1 MAKAA
6 RLSGTDS
13 PGPTP
18 LRARLDAL
26 GFVRSGEDRILT
38 GVVGGLADRWGFDS
52 TILRVAL
59 GVLTLAGGAGIALY
73 AILVLLSSEPRPRAY
88 ERPSRRDGL
97 RPLFAIALIVWGLL
111 VMFREAGLWLGDSL
125 VWPVALAALGAT
137 VIRTRSDGDR
147 GFAWGPVGAL
157 LTGRGTIVRILLGA
171 GLVIIGAGTFLAA
184 VDVFAA
190 ARTFAVPVLVTLAG
204 ASLIFGPWLLR
215 VGQQLSDERRER
227 IRSQERSEM
236 AAHLHDSVLQT
247 LALIQRSHDARSMSS
262 LARVQERELRAWLYG
277 RSGFAEDETL
287 AGAMN
292 AAAGRVEQMH
302 KVSVETILVGDA
314 PLDDRVQ
321 ALVHAC
327 AEAMNNAARHSGV
340 TAVSVYVE
348 VEDDAIT
355 VYVRDQGRGF
365 DVAAVPDDR
374 RGIAESIRARMAR
387 FGGSAT
393 ISSSVSEGTEVQL
406 RLARKSA

>member
-1 MAKAA
+1 
-6 RLSGTDS
+6 
-13 PGPTP
+13 
-18 LRARLDAL
+18 
-26 GFVRSGEDRILT
+26 
-38 GVVGGLADRWGFDS
+38 
-52 TILRVAL
+52 
-59 GVLTLAGGAGIALY
+59 
-73 AILVLLSSEPRPRAY
+73 
-88 ERPSRRDGL
+88 
-97 RPLFAIALIVWGLL
+97 
-111 VMFREAGLWLGDSL
+111 
-125 VWPVALAALGAT
+125 
-137 VIRTRSDGDR
+137 
-147 GFAWGPVGAL
+147 
-157 LTGRGTIVRILLGA
+157 LGA
-171 GLVIIGAGTFLAA
+171 GLVIIGAGAFLAA

-277 RSGFAEDETL
+277 RTGFAEDETL
-287 AGAMN
+287 AGAVN
-292 AAAGRVEQMH
+292 AAAGRTEQMH

-314 PLDDRVQ
+314 PFDDRVQ

-340 TAVSVYVE
+340 TVVSVYVE
-348 VEDDAIT
+348 VENDAVT

-365 DVAAVPDDR
+365 DVAAVPADR

-387 FGGSAT
+387 FGGTAT
-393 ISSSVSEGTEVQL
+393 ISSSVGEGTEVQL
-406 RLARKSA
+406 RLPRKSA